1 LQETKRR
8 EDFSR
13 RFCFQLMEGCMGIEL
28 SGCCPLL
35 QVFDMPTA
43 VGFYCDGLGFEV
55 VSHSGALSG
64 AAGDF
69 NWVLLDRKGTQL
81 MLNTAYDE
89 GERPEKPD
97 RARVAAHGDTC
108 IYFGWEDLDGLY
120 SELRAKGLNAR
131 EPKVA
136 PYGMKQLY
144 VTDPDG
150 FGLCFQWPVTQ
161 QSYDQW
167 VEWYGLEEKRV

>member
-1 LQETKRR
+1 
-8 EDFSR
+8 
-13 RFCFQLMEGCMGIEL
+13 MGVEL

-43 VGFYCDGLGFEV
+43 VTFYCEVLGFEV
-55 VSHSGALSG
+55 VSHSGNPGSMSREFG
-64 AAGDF
+64 
-69 NWVLLDRKGTQL
+69 WCLLKRKGTEL

-89 GERPEKPD
+89 GERPERSDP
-97 RARVAAHGDTC
+97 ARVAAHGDTC

-120 SELRAKGLNAR
+120 AELRAKGAKAR

-150 FGLCFQWPVTQ
+150 FGLCFQWPIDDRWRKYWEE
-161 QSYDQW
+161 SYGIPAQTT
-167 VEWYGLEEKRV
+167 

>member
-1 LQETKRR
+1 
-8 EDFSR
+8 
-13 RFCFQLMEGCMGIEL
+13 MGIEL

-43 VGFYCDGLGFEV
+43 LGFYCDVLGFEV
-55 VSHSGALSG
+55 VSHSGNAPGPSREFG
-64 AAGDF
+64 
-69 NWVLLDRKGTQL
+69 WYLLRRKGTEL
-81 MLNTAYDE
+81 MLNTAYDD

-97 RARVAAHGDTC
+97 PARVAAHGDIC

-120 SELRAKGLNAR
+120 AELLAKGAKAR

-161 QSYDQW
+161 RTYDTW
-167 VEWYGLEEKRV
+167 VAAYGLEAKTI

>member
-1 LQETKRR
+1 
-8 EDFSR
+8 
-13 RFCFQLMEGCMGIEL
+13 MGIEL

-43 VGFYCDGLGFEV
+43 LEFYCDVLGFEV
-55 VSHSGALSG
+55 VSHSGN
-64 AAGDF
+64 AAGASREF
-69 NWVLLDRKGTQL
+69 GWCLLRRKGTEL

-97 RARVAAHGDTC
+97 PARVAAHGDTC

-120 SELRAKGLNAR
+120 ADLIEKGVKLN
-131 EPKVA
+131 PPQVA

-144 VTDPDG
+144 VIDPDG
-150 FGLCFQWPVTQ
+150 FGLCFQWPATEQ
-161 QSYDQW
+161 AYDSW
-167 VEWYGLEEKRV
+167 VAAYGLEAKVV